1 MLLHTNRN
9 IELTGNIKFNI
20 IIVEAEEVF
29 MSFRES
35 KKFKYVAIC
44 KEIFKNGEMLSM
56 LKDKNYD
63 LGIAEASEQLCAFMI
78 FNEIG
83 INKTINL
90 YPSHVHP
97 HDLILIGIDVDS
109 VSGSSI

>member
-44 KEIFKNGEMLSM
+44 KGTYTLNFPIRT
-56 LKDKNYD
+56 
-63 LGIAEASEQLCAFMI
+63 QLM
-78 FNEIG
+78 
-83 INKTINL
+83 
-90 YPSHVHP
+90 PS
-97 HDLILIGIDVDS
+97 
-109 VSGSSI
+109 